1 MQSNRLMSAGGF
13 EDVSSVII
21 SEEGELL
28 KGGFADQI
36 SKGQTD
42 AWELDFVPH
51 GLDMP
56 EKLRYL
62 CRLSRMNFG

>member
-1 MQSNRLMSAGGF
+1 M
-13 EDVSSVII
+13 SSVII

-36 SKGQTD
+36 SNGQTD
-42 AWELDFVPH
+42 ARVLDFVPH

>member
-1 MQSNRLMSAGGF
+1 
-13 EDVSSVII
+13 V
-21 SEEGELL
+21 
-28 KGGFADQI
+28 
-36 SKGQTD
+36 
-42 AWELDFVPH
+42 LDFVPH